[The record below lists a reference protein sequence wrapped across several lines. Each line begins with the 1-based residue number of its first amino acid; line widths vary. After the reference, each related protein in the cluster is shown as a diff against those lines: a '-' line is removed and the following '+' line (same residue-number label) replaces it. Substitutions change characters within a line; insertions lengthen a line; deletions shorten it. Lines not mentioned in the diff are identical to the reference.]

1 MCQTLCKKCFEQFTR
16 LCYTLINLIG
26 KLTTHAAHLRVSL
39 ITVQMRSVLLVVY
52 LQHMRLRV
60 LFFCLNQGGHH
71 GKQELS
77 WNRKSRNPFVKI
89 RNPVYLFP
97 HYLVPLQYRGSDI
110 CWKRRWVSWQRRYWR
125 DFPDYGNRLGPKP
138 ILW

>member
-60 LFFCLNQGGHH
+60 LFFLL
-71 GKQELS
+71 KPKRSS
-77 WNRKSRNPFVKI
+77 WKTGI
-89 RNPVYLFP
+89 
-97 HYLVPLQYRGSDI
+97 
-110 CWKRRWVSWQRRYWR
+110 
-125 DFPDYGNRLGPKP
+125 
-138 ILW
+138 ILEQKK

>member
-1 MCQTLCKKCFEQFTR
+1 MENRNYLGTEKVGTLF
-16 LCYTLINLIG
+16 
-26 KLTTHAAHLRVSL
+26 A
-39 ITVQMRSVLLVVY
+39 
-52 LQHMRLRV
+52 
-60 LFFCLNQGGHH
+60 
-71 GKQELS
+71 
-77 WNRKSRNPFVKI
+77 KI